1 MIKCFIDK
9 KEAYQIRMLAY
20 KRYQPP
26 LPLNAPAKLHLLYV
40 DRATKD
46 RGIKNQEEVNVVL
59 RNIKNVRVVV
69 ECEA

>member
-1 MIKCFIDK
+1 
-9 KEAYQIRMLAY
+9 MLAY

-59 RNIKNVRVVV
+59 RNIKDVRVVV